1 MMTEICIG
9 LAAVLAVLVVLAGV
23 AVYSRM
29 TTIEVVECDEE
40 FTE

>member
-23 AVYSRM
+23 AVCSRM
-29 TTIEVVECDEE
+29 TTIKVIDRNEE
-40 FTE
+40 SAE